1 MSITCDVCK
10 DLTKKATLHICAEC
24 LAEIGHCDFCS
35 NPCNGRICDSCA
47 EKAKSVIFPEKPK
60 KSSKKADDE
69 QSSESPK
76 KPVRRR
82 TRKKQKG
89 LLASLGN
96 KLKNAAKF

>member
-1 MSITCDVCK
+1 MSIRCDFCNEPAK
-10 DLTKKATLHICAEC
+10 LHICESCAAEKAKC
-24 LAEIGHCDFCS
+24 GFCGKTS
-35 NPCNGRICDSCA
+35 QSRICDGCA

-60 KSSKKADDE
+60 KASKKADDE
-69 QSSESPK
+69 QASESPK